1 MIEWKRQ
8 DTMTL
13 KERNILKE
21 NFLKMIIND
30 SNRKWKYVNI
40 NNQQSEYMISN
51 DGILAS
57 LRICRYMKCSLNSS
71 GYYSTIITVNNKRI
85 NVDIHRLVATAFIP
99 NPENKSQVNHINGN
113 KLINNDWNLEWT
125 SQKENIH
132 HAIDIG
138 LRKSKPIRKY
148 TKTQIHEVCMLLE
161 KGKSNKDISD
171 KTGVSKQVIKRIKSG
186 KSWKKISKK
195 YNIFPNSNF
204 QSLNTIEEQGST
216 TIESISDIE
225 EEFIFSWEI

>member
-57 LRICRYMKCSLNSS
+57 LRMCRYMKCSLNSS

-125 SQKENIH
+125 SQKENIY

-138 LRKSKPIRKY
+138 LRKSNPIRKY
-148 TKTQIHEVCMLLE
+148 TKTQIHEVCRLLE